1 MAGEPGP
8 RKGAAGWW
16 WRGIS
21 RLWFEAPPEAAPIT
35 PAGEMT
41 LTSGGGWVIDSKLQ
55 SIDFWVISYDC
66 SLLLVFPSL
75 L

>member
-1 MAGEPGP
+1 MLQDGGGGESVAFGLRP
-8 RKGAAGWW
+8 
-16 WRGIS
+16 
-21 RLWFEAPPEAAPIT
+21 PPEAAPIT

-66 SLLLVFPSL
+66 SLLLVFLSL